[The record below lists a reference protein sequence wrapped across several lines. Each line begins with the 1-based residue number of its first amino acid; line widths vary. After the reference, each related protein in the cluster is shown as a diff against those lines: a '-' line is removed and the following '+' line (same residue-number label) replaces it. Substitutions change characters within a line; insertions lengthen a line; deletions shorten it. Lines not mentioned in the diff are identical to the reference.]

1 LKNLRAIVRKHVDI
15 RPMAKKTTK
24 SPASKKPVK
33 KAVAKKKPAA
43 KKK

>member
-1 LKNLRAIVRKHVDI
+1 MS
-15 RPMAKKTTK
+15 MAKKSTK

-33 KAVAKKKPAA
+33 AVAKKKTAA

>member
-1 LKNLRAIVRKHVDI
+1 LRAIREKRVEILR
-15 RPMAKKTTK
+15 MAKKTTK
-24 SPASKKPVK
+24 STASKKPVK